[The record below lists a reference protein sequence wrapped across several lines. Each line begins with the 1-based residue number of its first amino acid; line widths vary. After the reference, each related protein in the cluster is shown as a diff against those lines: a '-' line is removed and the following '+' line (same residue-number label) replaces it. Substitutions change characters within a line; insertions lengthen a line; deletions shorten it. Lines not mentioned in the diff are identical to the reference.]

1 LRRRPLPDFVK
12 PTGITMKIGLDV
24 MGGDFAPDAII
35 EGAVDSLPSF
45 SGDDKIILIG
55 REDSIYAKLSKMNVD
70 TARFDII
77 NTTQIIE
84 MGDIPAKAYSQ
95 KPDSSIAVGYRL
107 LKDSKIDGFCSAG
120 NTGAMLVGASYTVN
134 VIPGVFRPAL
144 ATIMPVVDNRN
155 SVILDVGL
163 NIDSKPDVLMQYGIL
178 GSLFAKY
185 VLEIEN
191 PTVKLLNIGE
201 EESKGTPAIKAAFE
215 LMKGHPAINFQG
227 NIEAND
233 LFRENMPDVIV
244 CDGFVGN
251 VVLKQ
256 SEAFYLIFKSKNLQD
271 SFFERIDFE
280 NIGGTPIVGINAN
293 VVIGHGNSRRKAIM
307 NMILQTLAVVHVN
320 LAQKIKEA
328 I

>member
-1 LRRRPLPDFVK
+1 
-12 PTGITMKIGLDV
+12 MKIGLDI
-24 MGGDFAPDAII
+24 MGGDFAPDAVI
-35 EGAVDSLPSF
+35 EGAADSLIHF
-45 SGDDKIILIG
+45 SGDDKLVLIG
-55 REDSIYAKLSKMNVD
+55 DQDSIHSKLKELSID
-70 TARFDII
+70 PSRFEIVH
-77 NTTQIIE
+77 TTQVIG
-84 MGDIPAKAYSQ
+84 MGDIPSKAYSQ
-95 KPDSSIAVGYRL
+95 KPDSSIAVGYML
-107 LKDSKIDGFCSAG
+107 LKEKRIDGFCSAG

-144 ATIMPVVDNRN
+144 ATVVPVVNNRN

-163 NIDSKPDVLMQYGIL
+163 NPDTKPDVLLQYGIL

-185 VLEIEN
+185 VLEIDN
-191 PTVKLLNIGE
+191 PSVRLLNIGE
-201 EESKGTPAIKAAFE
+201 EESKGTPAVKAAYE
-215 LMKGHPAINFQG
+215 LMKDYPGINFLG

-233 LFRENMPDVIV
+233 MFGEKAPDVIV

-256 SEAFYLIFKSKNLQD
+256 TEAFYQIYKSRNLSD
-271 SFFERIDFE
+271 AYFERLNFE

-293 VVIGHGNSRRKAIM
+293 VVIGHGISKRKAIM
-307 NMILQTLAVVHVN
+307 NMVLQTLAVVHVN